1 MMHDYKGNITTPD
14 RNLKFVHVPS
24 NSFILNSVNSTETGT
39 NQLWSRVYV
48 EKPIVLQLVNKFPA
62 IYGAQRFITM
72 STGLSFCLHL
82 LVIFLSLFILT
93 YIHVCVFLSVLKR

>member
-1 MMHDYKGNITTPD
+1 MMHDYKGNIITPD

-24 NSFILNSVNSTETGT
+24 TSVILNSLNSTEIGT
-39 NQLWSRVYV
+39 NQLWSRVHV
-48 EKPIVLQLVNKFPA
+48 EKTIVLQLVNKFPSF
-62 IYGAQRFITM
+62 YGAQRFITM
-72 STGLSFCLHL
+72 STGFSFCLQL